1 MRAPAGLA
9 ELLADR
15 GRLAELAAAAALAA
29 ALAGVIGL
37 VVWLAREGTETAAPP
52 FVAPPSAPPL
62 PDFAAIA
69 DTAERKLRFFDWLE
83 GHVRAENRRLAGLRE
98 EAGSYAAVLAA
109 GRPLDAHGALRAQE
123 LAERFGVDAA
133 ERGRGEVVDEL
144 MRRIDGI
151 PVSLVLAQAA
161 IESAW
166 GTSRFVVEGN
176 NVFGQWCFRQGCG
189 MVPRE
194 RPAGARHEVRRFD
207 SVAGSV
213 RSYFANIN
221 THPSYR
227 SFRELRAYMRERG
240 QAPDAMV
247 LVLGLSN
254 YSERREEYVEQVRAV
269 IRQNGLLERDRPE
282 SEAAPPESLPH

>member
-1 MRAPAGLA
+1 MRLPDGLA
-9 ELLADR
+9 QRLADR

-37 VVWLAREGTETAAPP
+37 IVWLGREEAVETAAPP
-52 FVAPPSAPPL
+52 AAAPPAPR
-62 PDFAAIA
+62 PDFAAIG
-69 DTAERKLRFFDWLE
+69 DTGERKRRFLDWLE
-83 GHVRAENRRLAGLRE
+83 VHVRAENLDLAGLRT
-98 EAGSYAAVLAA
+98 EAASYGAAVADR
-109 GRPLDAHGALRAQE
+109 RPLDAHEALRVHE
-123 LAERFGVDAA
+123 LAERFRVDM
-133 ERGRGEVVDEL
+133 EDRGRREVIDEL

-189 MVPRE
+189 MVPRA
-194 RPAGARHEVRRFD
+194 RSAGARHEVRRFD
-207 SVAGSV
+207 SAAGSV

-227 SFRELRAYMRERG
+227 TFRELRAYMRERG

-247 LVLGLSN
+247 LALGLSH
-254 YSERREEYVEQVRAV
+254 YSERREEYVEQVRTI

-282 SEAAPPESLPH
+282 SDAAPPAALPH